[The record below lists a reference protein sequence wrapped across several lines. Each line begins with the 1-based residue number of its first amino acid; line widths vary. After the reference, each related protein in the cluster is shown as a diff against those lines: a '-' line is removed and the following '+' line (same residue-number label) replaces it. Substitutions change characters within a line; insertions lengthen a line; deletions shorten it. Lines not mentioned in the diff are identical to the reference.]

1 MRKLKKTGDAALAAG
16 ERGTAVALHARLPP
30 RVLRRGTVRE
40 ERAAKPRWG
49 GQRRGKP
56 LS

>member
-30 RVLRRGTVRE
+30 LVLRRGTVRE
-40 ERAAKPRWG
+40 EREAKPR
-49 GQRRGKP
+49 
-56 LS
+56 